1 MEASLQLCITD
12 SLKIWLLSG
21 PENNS
26 LVLVWKVPSYKYLQL
41 IMLQLSVFPFSLPSS
56 QMIFFFKKYHSF

>member
-1 MEASLQLCITD
+1 MKSIGQLPREARRENERIWDRKKKGGEMETSLQLFVTD

-26 LVLVWKVPSYKYLQL
+26 FVLVWKVPQL
-41 IMLQLSVFPFSLPSS
+41 
-56 QMIFFFKKYHSF
+56 